1 MSTLVKTTLSEQI
14 YTILREDIIN
24 QTIKCGEKLTLKSL
38 QNRFNVSSTP
48 VREAMNRL
56 SQEGLLDHVTNVGAK
71 VVELKE
77 KDIEEIYDFCS
88 VLDVTALRLSLAS
101 KNLKEITVKLKLCL
115 ELQEQASASGNI
127 KDFMKHS
134 DDFHDIFFQYADNSR
149 LYDAS
154 LRIRSQFSILTTKYQ
169 NYTITKSN
177 VLKEH
182 KNIADTIFAKDF
194 NRAELLMIQ
203 HFEHAKTYLLSN
215 IRFHHDTRDDKP

>member
-1 MSTLVKTTLSEQI
+1 MSALVKTTLSEQI

-71 VVELKE
+71 VVELNE

-88 VLDVTALRLSLAS
+88 VLDVTALRLSLAR

-115 ELQEQASASGNI
+115 ELQEQALTSGNI

-134 DDFHDIFFQYADNSR
+134 DDFHDTFFQYADNSR

-169 NYTITKSN
+169 NYTITKSK

-215 IRFHHDTRDDKP
+215 IRFHHDTRGDKP

>member
-101 KNLKEITVKLKLCL
+101 KNLEEITAKLKLCL
-115 ELQEQASASGNI
+115 ELQEQALASGNI

-134 DDFHDIFFQYADNSR
+134 DDFHDIVFQYADNSR

-182 KNIADTIFAKDF
+182 KNIADAIFAKDL
-194 NRAELLMIQ
+194 NRAESLMIQ
-203 HFEHAKTYLLSN
+203 HFENAKTYLLSN
-215 IRFHHDTRDDKP
+215 ITNSKEKKHV